1 MMVNPPQKLAL
12 INDITGYGRIALA
25 ASLPIVSVMGVQGCP
40 LPTSLLSN
48 HTAFPN
54 YYFKDLTMDLDPY
67 IDNWRKL
74 GLEFDGICSGF
85 LGSEAQIEIV
95 SSFIHEFKREH
106 TCVIIDPVMGDNGK
120 AYVTYTPDM
129 CRRMK
134 ELVCLAD
141 VITPNITE
149 ACILTH
155 TPYKSS
161 WKKSEILQLATLLSA
176 LGPSKVVI
184 TGIPQKTYIGNLCFE
199 AGKEAV
205 FLRTLRIGDTRHGT
219 GDMFTSIIAAD
230 AVKGTDFLT
239 SVRKASRFIKKC
251 IQRSQEK
258 NIPLNDGV
266 CFEEFL
272 KTLS

>member
-1 MMVNPPQKLAL
+1 MIKNPQKKLAL

-25 ASLPIVSVMGVQGCP
+25 TALPIVSVMGVQGCP

-54 YYFKDLTMDLDPY
+54 YYFKDLTSDLVPF
-67 IDNWRKL
+67 IDNWKTL

-95 SSFIHEFKREH
+95 SSFIHEFKSEK
-106 TCVIIDPVMGDNGK
+106 TKVIIDPVMGDNGK
-120 AYVTYTPDM
+120 AYVTYTPHM

-149 ACILTH
+149 ACLLTD
-155 TPYKSS
+155 TPYKTS
-161 WKKSEILQLATLLSA
+161 WKQSEILQLAEALSA
-176 LGPSKVVI
+176 MGPSKVVI

-199 AGKEAV
+199 AEKEPV

-219 GDMFTSIIAAD
+219 GDMFAAIIAAD
-230 AVKGTDFLT
+230 AVKDTDFLT
-239 SVRKASRFIKKC
+239 SVKKASRFIKRC
-251 IQRSQEK
+251 IKRSQEWEL
-258 NIPLNDGV
+258 PLNDGV

-272 KTLS
+272 KTLN